1 MLTHS
6 FYESDNRVIRY
17 AQALAERG
25 DVVRVAALGR
35 SPQQARVELMNG
47 VELHRIQDR
56 LDKGSDSAWSYLSP
70 LLRFTCRGA
79 AWLARCRSQAPIDV
93 VHVHNIPDFLVF
105 AALPS
110 KLRGA
115 RVILDIHDIVPE
127 FFASKF
133 GRGADSMLVRSLRA
147 MERASAAVA
156 DHVILANH
164 IWLDRYAQRN
174 AAAGKCSVVINH
186 VDEQLF
192 EPAPPRASCDDT
204 PLILFPGG
212 LQKHQG
218 LDIAIR
224 AFARLRERIPGA
236 RFHIYGDGNCKAEL
250 MAQAVS
256 LKLGEALRFF
266 DPLPLRDIARVM
278 ARADLAVVPK
288 RADSF
293 GNEAYSTKI
302 MEFMALG
309 VPVVASS
316 TLVDRRYFDDSVLR
330 FFESGNDE
338 ALAQAMIEVLGNAP
352 RRQAMVAR
360 AAEYARRNSW
370 SLHKQ
375 GYLDIIDAL
384 QSKPA
389 APLPLAD
396 RS

>member
-35 SPQQARVELMNG
+35 SPQQARVELMRG

-56 LDKGSDSAWSYLSP
+56 FDKGGDSAWSYLSP
-70 LLRFTCRGA
+70 LLRFTHRGA
-79 AWLARCRSQAPIDV
+79 AWLAHCRAEAPIDA

-133 GRGADSMLVRSLRA
+133 GRGEGSMLVRGLRA

-156 DHVILANH
+156 DRVILANH
-164 IWLDRYAQRN
+164 LWLDRYAQRN

-192 EPAPPRASCDDT
+192 QPAPTKASFSDS

-224 AFARLRERIPGA
+224 AFARLRGRIPGA

-250 MAQAVS
+250 VAQAAS
-256 LKLGEALRFF
+256 LGVGESLRFF
-266 DPLPLRDIARVM
+266 DPLPLRDIVRVM
-278 ARADLAVVPK
+278 AQADLAVVPK

-309 VPVVASS
+309 VPVVASN
-316 TLVDRRYFDDSVLR
+316 TQVDRYYFDDSVLR

-338 ALAQAMIEVLGNAP
+338 ALAHAMADVLGNAP
-352 RRQAMVAR
+352 LRQAMVAR

-370 SLHKQ
+370 SQHKQ
-375 GYLDIIDAL
+375 GYLDVIDAL
-384 QSKPA
+384 LAKPA
-389 APLPLAD
+389 AAIPLAD